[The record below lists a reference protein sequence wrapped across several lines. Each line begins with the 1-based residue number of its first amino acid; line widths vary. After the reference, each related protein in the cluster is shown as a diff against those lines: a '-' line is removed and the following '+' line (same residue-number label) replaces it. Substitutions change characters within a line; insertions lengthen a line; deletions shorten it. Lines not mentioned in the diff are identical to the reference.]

1 MRKFESGT
9 ICLTDLVSDR
19 MYKDELFNDFL
30 HNAINCHLFGDWGDL
45 CEEDKALNEEAVRLG
60 NGRIMSVYKQN
71 GDTLWII
78 TEADRSYTTILFPD
92 EYPKIRGNK
101 SI

>member
-9 ICLTDLVSDR
+9 ICLTSLVSDR
-19 MYKDELFNDFL
+19 MYQDELFNDFL
-30 HNAINCHLFGDWGDL
+30 HRAIDRHLSGDWGDM

-60 NGRIMSVYKQN
+60 NERIMSVYKQN

-92 EYPKIRGNK
+92 EY
-101 SI
+101 